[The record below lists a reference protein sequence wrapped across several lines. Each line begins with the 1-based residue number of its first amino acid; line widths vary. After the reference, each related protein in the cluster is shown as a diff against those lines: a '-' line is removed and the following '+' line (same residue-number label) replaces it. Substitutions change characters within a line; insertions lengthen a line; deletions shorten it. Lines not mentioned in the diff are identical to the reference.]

1 MSQISFDD
9 LVQTSVKEAMSRML
23 GQDVWKAISFYFD
36 VKTITLEPKSFETL
50 MNKLFGVSSKVLQQI
65 IGETLLS
72 KVGSSPERGKGREF
86 QDWITMARAKF
97 SSSTTMTLPKQ

>member
-9 LVQTSVKEAMSRML
+9 LVQTTVKEAMSRML
-23 GQDVWKAISFYFD
+23 GPEVWKAMSFYFD
-36 VKTITLEPKSFETL
+36 VKTVTREPKSFDTL
-50 MNKLFGVSSKVLQQI
+50 MSRLFGVSSKVLQQI

-72 KVGSSPERGKGREF
+72 KVGSSPERVKGREF

-97 SSSTTMTLPKQ
+97 SAATNITLPKQ